1 LHVTSD
7 YETGRPA
14 NIDEESLV
22 RVHDHDDVAR
32 VIEQMRTDLL
42 EHPAEWENNTL
53 ARYLEAL
60 AAVLE
65 ALPALYTNR
74 GEPLPE
80 APTWRMVAEALVWA
94 TGYE

>member
-1 LHVTSD
+1 MTSD

-14 NIDEESLV
+14 NVDEGSLI

-32 VIEQMRTDLL
+32 VIEQMLTDLR

-53 ARYLEAL
+53 DRYLEAL
-60 AAVLE
+60 AALLE
-65 ALPALYTNR
+65 ALPQLHTNR
-74 GEPLPE
+74 GEPPPKAL
-80 APTWRMVAEALVWA
+80 TWNMIAEILVRA